1 MKISFDP
8 QVHERRIDH
17 EGPGQLRDSSISDLI
32 FIQIKKEKESGY
44 ESWGPQCNSTCI
56 QPFHLG
62 VVRRHACQA
71 QKKSEHRHFRF
82 VSFQVEKKRACSLLV
97 KPWQIFATAPS
108 STPIGEIMRQ
118 SCVVDLR
125 KARPRT
131 LWTVH
136 SKSSTYNMR
145 NCSSAGTLQPTSG
158 RASISVLTGHVGEAA
173 VV

>member
-1 MKISFDP
+1 
-8 QVHERRIDH
+8 
-17 EGPGQLRDSSISDLI
+17 
-32 FIQIKKEKESGY
+32 
-44 ESWGPQCNSTCI
+44 
-56 QPFHLG
+56 
-62 VVRRHACQA
+62 
-71 QKKSEHRHFRF
+71 
-82 VSFQVEKKRACSLLV
+82 
-97 KPWQIFATAPS
+97 
-108 STPIGEIMRQ
+108 MRQ